1 MQLFPRLPPLVAPAY
16 SVLPA
21 TARQV
26 QVMRKRCPCSFHQ
39 LFGRMQR
46 LDGCLARLRHCG
58 HLLGLES
65 THCLVRNARAHRPS
79 RPLLLLTRL
88 LVCRRVKGNE

>member
-1 MQLFPRLPPLVAPAY
+1 MAPAC

-39 LFGRMQR
+39 PFGRMQR

-65 THCLVRNARAHRPS
+65 AHCLVRDARAHRPS

-88 LVCRRVKGNE
+88 FVCRRIKGNE